1 MNTQLQKVR
10 QEALMLCAPVF
21 HKMEEI
27 SLFNMQKVLEAFR
40 KNHLSAYHFAPSNG
54 YGYGDPGREKL
65 ENVWC
70 DIFHAEASLVRPQF
84 VSGTHALATVLL
96 ALFPMIRCRVL
107 LGLRVMHPA
116 I

>member
-10 QEALMLCAPVF
+10 QEALMLCAPCF

-70 DIFHAEASLVRPQF
+70 DIFHAEAFFGTVPRF

-96 ALFPMIRCRVL
+96 ASFKSR
-107 LGLRVMHPA
+107 
-116 I
+116 

>member
-40 KNHLSAYHFAPSNG
+40 KNHLSANHYAPSNG
-54 YGYGDPGREKL
+54 YAYGDTGRKKMKE
-65 ENVWC
+65 
-70 DIFHAEASLVRPQF
+70 
-84 VSGTHALATVLL
+84 
-96 ALFPMIRCRVL
+96 IRSSFRVL
-107 LGLRVMHPA
+107 MRWLRFFLRF
-116 I
+116 

>member
-40 KNHLSAYHFAPSNG
+40 KNHLSAYHFAP
-54 YGYGDPGREKL
+54 
-65 ENVWC
+65 
-70 DIFHAEASLVRPQF
+70 
-84 VSGTHALATVLL
+84 
-96 ALFPMIRCRVL
+96 
-107 LGLRVMHPA
+107 MHPA

>member
-54 YGYGDPGREKL
+54 YGYGDPAGRS
-65 ENVWC
+65 WRMSGA
-70 DIFHAEASLVRPQF
+70 IFFMRKRLWYGPSSF
-84 VSGTHALATVLL
+84 
-96 ALFPMIRCRVL
+96 RVL
-107 LGLRVMHPA
+107 MRWRRFFWRF
-116 I
+116 

>member
-54 YGYGDPGREKL
+54 YGYGDPGRGAWGDRSQKGGGRGR
-65 ENVWC
+65 
-70 DIFHAEASLVRPQF
+70 ASAR
-84 VSGTHALATVLL
+84 SRRT
-96 ALFPMIRCRVL
+96 
-107 LGLRVMHPA
+107 
-116 I
+116 

>member
-40 KNHLSAYHFAPSNG
+40 KNHLSLITLRHLTDMVTVTPAGRSWRMVFAKS
-54 YGYGDPGREKL
+54 
-65 ENVWC
+65 
-70 DIFHAEASLVRPQF
+70 F
-84 VSGTHALATVLL
+84 
-96 ALFPMIRCRVL
+96 
-107 LGLRVMHPA
+107 
-116 I
+116 

>member
-40 KNHLSAYHFAPSNG
+40 KKPSVGLS
-54 YGYGDPGREKL
+54 L
-65 ENVWC
+65 C
-70 DIFHAEASLVRPQF
+70 
-84 VSGTHALATVLL
+84 
-96 ALFPMIRCRVL
+96 
-107 LGLRVMHPA
+107 A